1 MEVMDGFEFVD
12 QVRLHDEWRSI
23 PIIVVTAQDL
33 TAAER
38 KRLNGN
44 VDMIL
49 QKSGQSKEEFLSH
62 VIDALD
68 NSAVPRLATV

>member
-1 MEVMDGFEFVD
+1 MEVMDGFEFVEE
-12 QVRLHDEWRSI
+12 VRRHSEWRSI

-33 TAAER
+33 TSGER

-44 VDMIL
+44 VEMIL
-49 QKSGQSKEEFLSH
+49 HKSGQSRQELFSH

-68 NSAVPRLATV
+68 NSAVPRLTTV